1 MMVTGDQ
8 LDPGL
13 LSDYVAGELDAQTL
27 RDVERYLAASSA
39 DRERVRVYQAQSRM
53 LYRAYASVL
62 HEPVPA
68 RLLDP
73 LRDRH

>member
-1 MMVTGDQ
+1 MAGQ
-8 LDPGL
+8 LDKR
-13 LSDYVAGELDAQTL
+13 TL

-62 HEPVPA
+62 DEPVPA
-68 RLLDP
+68 RLRDL
-73 LRDRH
+73 LRDH

>member
-1 MMVTGDQ
+1 MMGTGDQ

-27 RDVERYLAASSA
+27 RDVERYLAASPA
-39 DRERVRVYQAQSRM
+39 DQERVRVYQAQSRM

-62 HEPVPA
+62 DEPVPA
-68 RLLDP
+68 RLLDL